1 MAEAEDD
8 QSLFERIW
16 YADQDERLLI
26 GIDLRHFNRPG
37 SPTHSHFD
45 NTLPLIATV
54 CCVATAWMLGGWVW
68 GLGILASCVIL
79 TLTTANVWV
88 MHRLRKRTLAVAL
101 SGLEGWREIW
111 RYGGVTLRLMADYA
125 GASSPGPEA
134 HAPADDWQTFA
145 RNHLPLERA

>member
-1 MAEAEDD
+1 MAEVEDD

-16 YADQDERLLI
+16 YANQDENLLI

-37 SPTHSHFD
+37 SPSHSHFD

-68 GLGILASCVIL
+68 ALAILASCAIL

-88 MHRLRKRTLAVAL
+88 MYRLRKRTLALAL
-101 SGLEGWREIW
+101 ASLQGWRNIW
-111 RYGGVTLRLMADYA
+111 RYGGVTLRLTNDYGSA
-125 GASSPGPEA
+125 TPGPEA
-134 HAPADDWQTFA
+134 NAPGDDWRMFA
-145 RNHLPLERA
+145 RRHLPKAQD